1 MPYLLA
7 ALSAL
12 LWSGN
17 FVVGKGASL
26 VIPPISL
33 GYFRWLTACIILLP
47 FSYRLFKGQ
56 GKIIQANKGYIVLI
70 GLLGVAMFNTL
81 IYTAV
86 HYTSAINAI
95 LVNSFI
101 PISILIVSFF
111 MFGEKISLL
120 KMLGI
125 LISFSGV
132 IIVLTEGNPFLLF
145 ALSVNRGDIL
155 VLIAGFCWAFYSNL
169 LKKYPK
175 ELNPVVFMQCIAVV
189 GLIIL
194 TPFVLMENFVLDK
207 QIQIGVLTIFSIA
220 YTGVFASLAAFLSW
234 NRAVREA
241 GASKVAPFI
250 HLMPV
255 FGSIL
260 AVIFLGETF
269 AAYHLAGIAAVFSGI
284 FLATKY

>member
-1 MPYLLA
+1 MPYFLA

-17 FVVGKGASL
+17 FVVGKGASV

-33 GYFRWLTACIILLP
+33 GYFRWLTACLILLP
-47 FSYRLFKGQ
+47 FSLRLFKGQ
-56 GKIIQANKGYIVLI
+56 KAILQANKGYIFLI
-70 GLLGVAMFNTL
+70 SLLGVAMFNTL

-86 HYTSAINAI
+86 HYTTAINAI

-111 MFGEKISLL
+111 MYGEKVSLF
-120 KMLGI
+120 KALGI

-132 IIVLTEGNPFLLF
+132 VIVLTEGNLLMLF
-145 ALSVNRGDIL
+145 DFKLNKGDIL
-155 VLIAGFCWAFYSNL
+155 VLIAGFCWALYSNL

-175 ELNPVVFMQCIAVV
+175 ELNPIVFMQCIAVV

-194 TPFVLMENFVLDK
+194 TPFVLTEIFILK
-207 QIQIGVLTIFSIA
+207 KEIQINTLSIFSIG
-220 YTGVFASLAAFLSW
+220 YTGIFASLAAFLSW

-241 GASKVAPFI
+241 GASKVAPLI

-260 AVIFLGETF
+260 AVVFLGETF
-269 AAYHLAGIAAVFSGI
+269 ALYHLTGILTVFSGI
-284 FLATKY
+284 FLATKH